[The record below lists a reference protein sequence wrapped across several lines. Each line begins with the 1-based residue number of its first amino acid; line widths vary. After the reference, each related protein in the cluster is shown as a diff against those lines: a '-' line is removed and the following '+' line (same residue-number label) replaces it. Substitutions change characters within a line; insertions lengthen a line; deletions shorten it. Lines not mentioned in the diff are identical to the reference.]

1 MQNPNNF
8 RQSAVHSDGEG
19 GIIIET
25 RQDITDILE
34 QNKKEYNSYDERAKW
49 SDNLFG
55 NKVAS
60 IPMTVIDDLNKQGIM
75 RGFAVLD
82 EKRFKAWLN
91 ERDNRVFRT
100 RTGVV

>member
-1 MQNPNNF
+1 
-8 RQSAVHSDGEG
+8 
-19 GIIIET
+19 
-25 RQDITDILE
+25 
-34 QNKKEYNSYDERAKW
+34 
-49 SDNLFG
+49 
-55 NKVAS
+55 
-60 IPMTVIDDLNKQGIM
+60 MTVIDDLNHQGIM

>member
-1 MQNPNNF
+1 MKNF
-8 RQSAVHSDGEG
+8 RQTAVHADGDG
-19 GIIIET
+19 GIVIET
-25 RQDITDILE
+25 RQDITAILE

-49 SDNLFG
+49 SDELLG
-55 NKVAS
+55 NKIAS

-75 RGFAVLD
+75 RGFHIID
-82 EKRFKAWLN
+82 EKRMKAWLN